1 MTFFDGWRALNT
13 CLDASDLT
21 APTQLVAYKLF
32 AIFNERR
39 FPESLL
45 VSDRELLSRT
55 NLKSTKTIFEA
66 RRQLKNAGIFDFT
79 AEPGK
84 TTRYNFG
91 KQLVNSSETVSKQL
105 VNSSETP
112 GTNSNIRVREDK
124 DIKTQDIQ
132 SVSHPRAC
140 AGAFNW
146 NTDVEERLTALWIDN
161 RGAGVTFELLSYF
174 RYIVEKHG
182 VLFAEELIREMAGA
196 LKGDRMTLNF
206 LRGCYKRKLEGGDRN
221 VRVGGQSRVNR
232 PNVLAFAAGRTA
244 SDSGNTQ
251 TGKGRFDDD
260 EPDYSWLYEEIAAS
274 KRNNPPSENGTGTPA
289 TVTQGT

>member
-13 CLDASDLT
+13 CLDAGDLT

-39 FPESLL
+39 FPESLP

-79 AEPGK
+79 AEAGK
-84 TTRYNFG
+84 TTRYKFGKQLINSSQTVG
-91 KQLVNSSETVSKQL
+91 KQLVNSL
-105 VNSSETP
+105 ETP
-112 GTNSNIRVREDK
+112 EANPNIHACEDL
-124 DIKTQDIQ
+124 DVKTLDNQ
-132 SVSHPRAC
+132 SVSQSRGRVC
-140 AGAFNW
+140 AFNW
-146 NTDVEERLTALWIDN
+146 NVDAEERLTALWLEN
-161 RGAGVTFELLSYF
+161 CGAGVTIELLSYF

-182 VLFAEELIREMAGA
+182 ILFAEELIREMAGA

-206 LRGCYKRKLEGGDRN
+206 LRGAYKRKLEGGGKN

-232 PNVLAFAAGRTA
+232 PNVLNFAAGRTA
-244 SDSGNTQ
+244 SDSGVLKTG
-251 TGKGRFDDD
+251 TGADDGKGRFDDD
-260 EPDYSWLYEEIAAS
+260 EPDCSWLYESGA
-274 KRNNPPSENGTGTPA
+274 GG
-289 TVTQGT
+289 